1 MATKAARPR
10 SILYYYKQS
19 STATI
24 LSVIAI
30 VAVVVVAIT
39 IIVIYI
45 LIVIVIVIHIFSLT
59 CFYLVLVIIAAG
71 LFCLVSPLGA
81 PHRAPQWPIIRK
93 GWAGQ
98 GRYKINILK
107 WLVWQ
112 AGRLQHAAGT
122 CHEKRSRHAQPKK
135 ELKGDKVQN
144 EKKGKKNIK
153 KHLQSS
159 LIRMDSWSN

>member
-24 LSVIAI
+24 LSAI
-30 VAVVVVAIT
+30 VAIT

-71 LFCLVSPLGA
+71 LVCLVSPLGA

-144 EKKGKKNIK
+144 EKTKKKNIK
-153 KHLQSS
+153 KTFVKFF
-159 LIRMDSWSN
+159 DSHGQLVKLTCC